1 MKKILTLLFVAIISL
16 NGLLANPVTPER
28 AKQTAANFLVQ
39 KATVSVNANKNL
51 KMLKAPSLA
60 QVGDELTVQI
70 INSSFS
76 ITETIMVM

>member
-51 KMLKAPSLA
+51 KMLKA
-60 QVGDELTVQI
+60 QVWHVGDELTVQ
-70 INSSFS
+70 NHQSSFS